1 MIQIRRSI
9 DRGYFDHGW
18 LQTYHTFSFANY
30 YDPHF
35 MGFRELRVINQ
46 DTVSPGEG
54 FGTHTHNDMEIITFV
69 IRGAVT
75 HRDSMGN
82 HGVIRAGEIQ
92 CMSAGTG
99 VRHSEFNDSKTEPLE
114 LLQIWII
121 PDQEGLTPSY
131 QQMTYSQQIS
141 AIQLLVSPNAEQ
153 GSLKI
158 HQDVKLFLINLTAN
172 EKREYSLAA
181 NRYAWVQI
189 VRGQIKLN
197 DKILNAGDGASISG
211 ETLLS
216 FIAMEATELLLFDLN

>member
-1 MIQIRRSI
+1 MIQIRRAI

-18 LQTYHTFSFANY
+18 LQTYHTFSFAGY

-35 MGFRELRVINQ
+35 MGFRDLRVINQ
-46 DTVSPGEG
+46 DTVAPSEG
-54 FGTHTHNDMEIITFV
+54 FGMHTHNDMEIITFV
-69 IRGAVT
+69 MRGAVT

-121 PDQEGLTPSY
+121 PDQEKLTPSY
-131 QQMTYSQQIS
+131 QQMAYKQQPS
-141 AIQLLVSPNAEQ
+141 GIQLLVSPDGQQ

-158 HQDVKLFLINLTAN
+158 HQDIKLFLINLTAN
-172 EKREYSLAA
+172 ENHEHSLTA

-197 DKILNAGDGASISG
+197 DNILNSGDGAAVSDES
-211 ETLLS
+211 LVSLS
-216 FIAMEATELLLFDLN
+216 AMEAAELLLFDLN

>member
-197 DKILNAGDGASISG
+197 YKILNAGDGASISG